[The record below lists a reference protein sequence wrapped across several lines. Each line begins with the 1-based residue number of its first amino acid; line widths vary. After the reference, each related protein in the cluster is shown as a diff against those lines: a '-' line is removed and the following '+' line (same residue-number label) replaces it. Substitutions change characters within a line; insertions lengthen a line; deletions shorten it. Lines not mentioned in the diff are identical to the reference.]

1 MKKRMFE
8 FVNDKSCKFWE
19 VWTED
24 FSLFTRYGK
33 IGVAGQI
40 TEKNYSSKDEA
51 NLEADKI
58 IKQKLKKG
66 YVEV

>member
-1 MKKRMFE
+1 MDKRMFE
-8 FVNDKSCKFWE
+8 FVDDKSCKFWE
-19 VWTED
+19 IWTED
-24 FSLFTRYGK
+24 ASLFTRYGK

-40 TEKNYSSKDEA
+40 TEKNYDSKDEA
-51 NLEADKI
+51 LLEAHKI